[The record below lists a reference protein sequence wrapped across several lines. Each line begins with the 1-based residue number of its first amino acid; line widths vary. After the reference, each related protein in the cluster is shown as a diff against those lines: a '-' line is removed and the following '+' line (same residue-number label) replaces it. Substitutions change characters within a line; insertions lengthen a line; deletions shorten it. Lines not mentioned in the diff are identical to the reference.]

1 MAGDGLHY
9 DGGDAPDEAEKPG
22 EESDEYKQA
31 AEEAFPDEDW
41 TPERV
46 DSFKAFVKLCMGGGD
61 GDEGEPDD
69 GKKSGLALIFG
80 KPSKK

>member
-9 DGGDAPDEAEKPG
+9 QPDEAESSG
-22 EESDEYKQA
+22 ESSDEYKQA

-46 DSFKAFVKLCMGGGD
+46 DALKALVKLCMGGAD
-61 GDEGEPDD
+61 SDD
-69 GKKSGLALIFG
+69 AGASDDKHKATLAMIFG
-80 KPSKK
+80 GKPK